1 MANLDLMR
9 LAVATA
15 GLVAVAVAAL
25 LLMIPKAT
33 WNMRRRLQRVLLEM
47 DVTKVIDR
55 QFTIERRIYRHHRLF
70 GAFVITGAFSGLAL
84 LFALGSAQ
92 PVIVSAFAALGTTGV
107 SVLVAS
113 GAVTVLLVLLAGVT
127 LILRPSALKGIE
139 GRANRWFDP
148 LSGSS
153 SSTSVARLVTSSPRT
168 MGTLLLLAG
177 LVCLL
182 NL

>member
-25 LLMIPKAT
+25 LLLIPKAS
-33 WNMRRRLQRVLLEM
+33 WSMRSRLQRALLEA
-47 DVTKVIDR
+47 DLTTIIDR
-55 QFTIERRIYRHHRLF
+55 RFTIERGIYRHHRLF
-70 GAFVITGAFSGLAL
+70 GAFVIAGAFSGLAL
-84 LFALGSAQ
+84 LFSIGSAQ
-92 PVIVSAFAALGTTGV
+92 PAVVSAIAALGPTGV
-107 SVLVAS
+107 GVVVAS
-113 GAVTVLLVLLAGVT
+113 GAITVLLVLLAGGT

-139 GRANRWFDP
+139 GRANRWIDP
-148 LSGSS
+148 LSASAS
-153 SSTSVARLVTSSPRT
+153 RTSVARLFTSSPRT

-182 NL
+182 NV